1 MNDKNNIDTMM
12 QAGYTVN
19 EGSGAGMA
27 ALAALLNS
35 LRR

>member
-1 MNDKNNIDTMM
+1 MNRFDAMM

-27 ALAALLNS
+27 ALAALLS
-35 LRR
+35 GLRK